1 MNEDVWL
8 LVVVFVVWAVLALGY
23 AFVPMFNMPAYAG
36 VWGSGA
42 AIFLAL
48 AVLIAVAIHSRP
60 KHPKAPARHDEK
72 A

>member
-23 AFVPMFNMPAYAG
+23 AFVPMFAMPGYAG
-36 VWGSGA
+36 VWGWGA

-48 AVLIAVAIHSRP
+48 AVLIAIAARGRP
-60 KHPKAPARHDEK
+60 QHRKVPAHHDHE
-72 A
+72 

>member
-36 VWGSGA
+36 VWGWGA

-48 AVLIAVAIHSRP
+48 AVLIALATRGRP
-60 KHPKAPARHDEK
+60 RHPKS
-72 A
+72 

>member
-23 AFVPMFNMPAYAG
+23 ALVPMFQMPGYAG
-36 VWGSGA
+36 VWGWGA

-48 AVLIAVAIHSRP
+48 AVLIAIAARGHP
-60 KHPKAPARHDEK
+60 KHRKTPAHHDHE
-72 A
+72 